1 MNKGQGAEVSSLAEV
16 FREMLESDIAKE
28 LGRGSKVVPTN
39 KTDSMV
45 TTTVDHK
52 DLCEISERFNES
64 FGRDNYSP
72 NDIKFS
78 EIVNKLNEELN
89 LSLTDKV
96 PLEFLQNPDGCSS
109 ETVDKILE
117 SCRAAIDNYLNKLM
131 EAHMETKEKDYL
143 TDLDFG
149 KALFYLKQGYKV
161 ARKGWNGKNMFLW
174 LKPATTIKSE
184 WCKDPELKKLVDENG
199 GELVALGTICMYTH
213 DSSGRRAVLTGWL
226 ASQSD
231 MLLEDWYVVE

>member
-1 MNKGQGAEVSSLAEV
+1 MDDIDSATAPVKRL
-16 FREMLESDIAKE
+16 SDGIAGRDLSE
-28 LGRGSKVVPTN
+28 L
-39 KTDSMV
+39 
-45 TTTVDHK
+45 
-52 DLCEISERFNES
+52 SERLGGFC
-64 FGRDNYSP
+64 GRFEYSQK
-72 NDIKFS
+72 D
-78 EIVNKLNEELN
+78 
-89 LSLTDKV
+89 
-96 PLEFLQNPDGCSS
+96 LEFLDTISKLSEAMRADLAGLVPDEFVNHPEDRDSP
-109 ETVDKILE
+109 VF
-117 SCRAAIDNYLNKLM
+117 IDIMNQSAVIVRSYINKLM

-149 KALFYLKQGYKV
+149 KALSYLKQGCRV

>member
-1 MNKGQGAEVSSLAEV
+1 MNKGQVTGDSNLTEI
-16 FREMLESDIAKE
+16 FGEMLESDLAKE
-28 LGRGSKVVPTN
+28 LGRGSEVAPIN
-39 KTDSMV
+39 KANSSV
-45 TTTVDHK
+45 IGTVDYK
-52 DLCEISERFNES
+52 DLCEISERFNEL
-64 FGRDNYSP
+64 FGRDNYSE
-72 NDIKFS
+72 NDLKFS
-78 EIVNKLNEELN
+78 ETVNKLNDELN

-96 PLEFLQNPDGCSS
+96 PHEFLQNLDSCNSAAV
-109 ETVDKILE
+109 EKILE
-117 SCRAAIDNYLNKLM
+117 SCSAAIGNYLNKLV

-149 KALFYLKQGYKV
+149 KALSYLKQGCRV

-199 GELVALGTICMYTH
+199 GELKALGTICMYTH
-213 DSSGRRAVLTGWL
+213 DSSGRNAVLTGWL

>member
-1 MNKGQGAEVSSLAEV
+1 MNNGQVTEDINLTEIFG
-16 FREMLESDIAKE
+16 EMLESDLAKE
-28 LGRGSKVVPTN
+28 LGRGSKVASIN
-39 KTDSMV
+39 KTNSRV
-45 TTTVDHK
+45 IGTVDHK
-52 DLCEISERFNES
+52 DLCEISERFNEL

-72 NDIKFS
+72 NDLKFS
-78 EIVNKLNEELN
+78 EIVNKLNDELN
-89 LSLTDKV
+89 LSLADKV
-96 PLEFLQNPDGCSS
+96 PLEFLQNPDSYSSVSFEQIVDSCS
-109 ETVDKILE
+109 
-117 SCRAAIDNYLNKLM
+117 AAIDNYLNKVM

-149 KALFYLKQGYKV
+149 KALSYLKQGCKV

-199 GELVALGTICMYTH
+199 GELKALGTICMYTH
-213 DSSGRRAVLTGWL
+213 DSSGRNAVLTGWL

>member
-1 MNKGQGAEVSSLAEV
+1 M
-16 FREMLESDIAKE
+16 
-28 LGRGSKVVPTN
+28 
-39 KTDSMV
+39 
-45 TTTVDHK
+45 
-52 DLCEISERFNES
+52 
-64 FGRDNYSP
+64 
-72 NDIKFS
+72 
-78 EIVNKLNEELN
+78 VNKLNDELN

-96 PLEFLQNPDGCSS
+96 PLEFLQNPDSYSSVSFEQIVDSCS
-109 ETVDKILE
+109 
-117 SCRAAIDNYLNKLM
+117 AAIDNYLNKLI

-149 KALFYLKQGYKV
+149 KALSYLKRGCRV

-184 WCKDPELKKLVDENG
+184 WCKDQELKKLVDENG
-199 GELVALGTICMYTH
+199 GELEALGTICMYTH
-213 DSSGRRAVLTGWL
+213 DSSGRNAVLTGWL